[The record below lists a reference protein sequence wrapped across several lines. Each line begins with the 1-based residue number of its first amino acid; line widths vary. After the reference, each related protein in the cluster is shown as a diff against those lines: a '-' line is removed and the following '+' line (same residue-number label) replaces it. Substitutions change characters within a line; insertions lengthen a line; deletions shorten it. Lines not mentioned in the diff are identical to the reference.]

1 MKNLI
6 KLHIYVRILAI
17 QRSTKLSNLKENLRH
32 FFWHYSPTESP
43 MKSVECEVCLLFLSS
58 CLCQT
63 LLSQIVHNMTFDM
76 IPRSSS
82 LLNINL
88 TLSAVQWPLHHVTTW
103 HRLHIIISLL
113 GKVSIKEKFIGWERN
128 VKFSIQ
134 KLSTKGGVW
143 VIKDPW
149 KFQNFFFRLPW
160 THQNPYSCL

>member
-1 MKNLI
+1 M
-6 KLHIYVRILAI
+6 LA
-17 QRSTKLSNLKENLRH
+17 QRYIEKYKAFKSKREFETFLLTLFSYRVSNEDCWSLFTFPLL
-32 FFWHYSPTESP
+32 
-43 MKSVECEVCLLFLSS
+43 MSVPDS
-58 CLCQT
+58 
-63 LLSQIVHNMTFDM
+63 LSQIVHNMTFDM